1 MASRSDPAADGGPP
15 EICHFLGHDGIALV
29 ADAWGPAD
37 GLPVVLAH
45 GGGQTRHAW
54 GRTGAKLGRAGFRAY
69 ALDLRGHGESDW
81 APDGRYAVV
90 DVAPDAIAVS
100 SQLGRRP
107 VWVGASFGGL
117 IGLVAGGT
125 VPTPFTALVLVD
137 IAPRIELEGVRRI
150 FEFMT
155 AYPDGF
161 VSVEEAADAV
171 AQYLPHRPRPSDL
184 TGLRKNLR
192 LRPDGRYVWHWD
204 PKLLA
209 QTREEFDREVVHF
222 YDAARALRLPTLVVR
237 GKRSDV
243 LSVEGA
249 QEMVALVE
257 GAKYVDVTDAHHMVA
272 GDDNDAFTSAV
283 VTFLQDLPAEK

>member
-1 MASRSDPAADGGPP
+1 MASLTDRPPLEGQP
-15 EICHFLGHDGIALV
+15 EICRFQGHDGITLRAS
-29 ADAWGPAD
+29 AWGPAD
-37 GLPVVLAH
+37 AQPVVLAH
-45 GGGQTRHAW
+45 GGGQTRNAW
-54 GRTGAKLGRAGFRAY
+54 GRTGAKLGRAGYRAY

-81 APDGRYAVV
+81 APEGRYAVV

-100 SQLGRRP
+100 AQLGRRP

-125 VPTPFTALVLVD
+125 VPTPFEALVLVD

-161 VSVEEAADAV
+161 ASVEEAADAV

-184 TGLRKNLR
+184 TGLAKNLR

-209 QTREEFDREVVHF
+209 QTREEFDREVLHF

-237 GKRSDV
+237 GKKSDV

-249 QEMVALVE
+249 EELVALVE
-257 GAKYVDVTDAHHMVA
+257 GAQYVDVTDAHHMVA
-272 GDDNDAFTSAV
+272 GDDNDAFTDAV
-283 VTFLQDLPAEK
+283 VAFLQALPSD

>member
-1 MASRSDPAADGGPP
+1 VAFRTDAPP
-15 EICHFLGHDGIALV
+15 EERPPEVCRFQAPDGVALY
-29 ADAWGPAD
+29 ADVWGPA
-37 GLPVVLAH
+37 GGQPVVLAH
-45 GGGQTRHAW
+45 GGGQTRNAW
-54 GRTGAKLGRAGFRAY
+54 GRTGQKLGRAGYRAY

-81 APDGRYAVV
+81 APEGRYAVA
-90 DVAPDAIAVS
+90 DVAPDAAAVA

-117 IGLVAGGT
+117 IGLVAAGAT
-125 VPTPFTALVLVD
+125 EPSPFAALVLVD

-161 VSVEEAADAV
+161 VDVDEAADAV
-171 AQYLPHRPRPSDL
+171 ALYLPHRPRPSDL

-192 LRPDGRYVWHWD
+192 QRPDGRYVWHWD
-204 PKLLA
+204 PRLLA
-209 QTREEFDREVVHF
+209 QTREEFDREVLHF

-237 GKRSDV
+237 GKMSDV

-249 QEMVALVE
+249 QELVSLVE
-257 GAKYVDVTDAHHMVA
+257 GAQYVDVSDAHHMVA
-272 GDDNDAFTSAV
+272 GDDNDAFTAAV
-283 VTFLQDLPAEK
+283 VAFLGALP